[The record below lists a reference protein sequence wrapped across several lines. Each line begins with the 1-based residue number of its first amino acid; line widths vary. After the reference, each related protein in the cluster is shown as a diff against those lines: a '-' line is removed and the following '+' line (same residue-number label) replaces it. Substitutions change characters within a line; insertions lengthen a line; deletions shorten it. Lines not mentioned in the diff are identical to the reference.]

1 MIKSIDSKQLKN
13 KLESGQV
20 ILIDV
25 REHNEFES
33 EHIEGAI
40 NIPLSQFYK
49 INDIELT
56 DDKILVMQCRIG
68 ARSMSACQLLQEL
81 NFTNEVWNLE
91 GGIEAWKDQKY
102 KIISKLLS
110 DIKS

>member
-1 MIKSIDSKQLKN
+1 MIKSIDSKQLKS

-25 REHNEFES
+25 RELDEFRI

-40 NIPLSQFYK
+40 NIPLSQFHK
-49 INDIELT
+49 INDIELSGN
-56 DDKILVMQCRIG
+56 KILVMQCRVG
-68 ARSMSACQLLQEL
+68 ARSMRACQLLLEL

-91 GGIEAWKDQKY
+91 GGIEAWKAQRY
-102 KIISKLLS
+102 KV
-110 DIKS
+110 IK